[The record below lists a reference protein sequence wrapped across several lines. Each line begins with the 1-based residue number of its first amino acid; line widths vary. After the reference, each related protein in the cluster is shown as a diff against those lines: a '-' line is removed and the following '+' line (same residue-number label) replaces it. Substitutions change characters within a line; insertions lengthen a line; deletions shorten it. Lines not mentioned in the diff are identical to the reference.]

1 MNRNKLSIILCL
13 LAACGGIALG
23 YFIPGSFD
31 MEFMIICTLGTV
43 LIVGLILFIFLYYK
57 NMKPTIEVFM
67 KYRYLLSNLISRDL
81 KVKYRRSF
89 LGFMWS
95 ILNPLLMALVINA
108 VFSRIFRFQVEYFIV
123 YYLTGSL
130 IFNFMTEATSG
141 SLTSVLSA
149 ASLIKKVYIPKYIF
163 PLEKCLFAFVNML
176 FSTVAVIVVILI
188 VRMPVSLTALLF
200 FYPMICVFVFS
211 VGLSLILSS
220 INVFFRDVGH
230 LYTVWTVAW
239 MYLTPV
245 IYPAEVIPENLMFV
259 MQLNPMYYYVSYFR
273 SVVMYATIP
282 SVNMH
287 LICAA
292 FALFF
297 LGLGIVL
304 FKKQQDR
311 FILYI

>member
-1 MNRNKLSIILCL
+1 MNKNKISLLLCFI
-13 LAACGGIALG
+13 AGCGGLAMG
-23 YFIPGSFD
+23 YFIPETFNMENLIIGS
-31 MEFMIICTLGTV
+31 LGMM
-43 LIVGLILFIFLYYK
+43 LIVGILLFVILYLK

-67 KYRYLLSNLISRDL
+67 KYRYLLSNLITRDL

-89 LGFMWS
+89 LGFLWS

-108 VFSRIFRFQVEYFIV
+108 VFSRIFRFQIDYFIV

-141 SLTSVLSA
+141 SLASVIGASA
-149 ASLIKKVYIPKYIF
+149 LIKKVYIPKYIF

-176 FSTVAVIVVILI
+176 FSSVAVIIVILI
-188 VRMPVSLTALLF
+188 VRMPVALTAFLF
-200 FYPMICVFVFS
+200 FYPMICAFIFS

-230 LYTVWTVAW
+230 LYSVWTVAW

-245 IYPAEVIPENLMFV
+245 IYPVEVIPERLMLV

-273 SVVMYATIP
+273 SVVMYATVP
-282 SVNMH
+282 SLNFH

-297 LGLGIVL
+297 LGLGIVI